1 MDNAWDY
8 NEGVSESRM
17 GKALVGRR
25 DKVFLMT
32 KACPHGRGARTAMRQ
47 LEESL
52 RRLKTDYL
60 DLWQLHEVIFEDEPA
75 KYFAPGGAS
84 ADIGCGSGRDVDWLN
99 RNGYPCIGFEP
110 SAGLRDEA
118 RRRFPDWRFEAGAL
132 PDLDALNGET
142 FANVV
147 CETVLMHLPPADI
160 RTAVRALARALDL
173 RGTLYL
179 SWRVTDGADVRDAA
193 GRLYC
198 AFPVDAVRSE
208 LAGFAMLYDADEI
221 SASSGHRVHRLIVR
235 RPG

>member
-1 MDNAWDY
+1 MLRPAQHFCNGHQVDAPTLFAYGSNAARYCDDWLNQPAPADIH
-8 NEGVSESRM
+8 
-17 GKALVGRR
+17 ALWRR
-25 DKVFLMT
+25 
-32 KACPHGRGARTAMRQ
+32 
-47 LEESL
+47 
-52 RRLKTDYL
+52 
-60 DLWQLHEVIFEDEPA
+60 
-75 KYFAPGGAS
+75 YFAPGGAS